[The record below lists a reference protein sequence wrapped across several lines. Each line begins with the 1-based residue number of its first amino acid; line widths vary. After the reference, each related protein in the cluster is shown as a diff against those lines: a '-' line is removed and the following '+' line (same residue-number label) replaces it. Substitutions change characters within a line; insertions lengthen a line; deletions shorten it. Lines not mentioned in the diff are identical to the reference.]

1 MPRYAALVAEGGYVV
16 GLLVAAVIL
25 TLVVVIGATA
35 LAYILVV
42 HRQAWAQQRAGIV
55 PDYDPYDDW

>member
-1 MPRYAALVAEGGYVV
+1 M